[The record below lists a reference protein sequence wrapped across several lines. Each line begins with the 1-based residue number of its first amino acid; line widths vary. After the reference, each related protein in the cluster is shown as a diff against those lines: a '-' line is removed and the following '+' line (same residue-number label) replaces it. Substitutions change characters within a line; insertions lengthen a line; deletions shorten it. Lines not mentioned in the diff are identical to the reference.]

1 MAAYDIT
8 LPESPTLQP
17 LRKVGGGAPEVSLRL
32 FFVQRAWNLNTLAW
46 ETWTTENE
54 PDPNPPSGDP
64 ISGLTTAGIWKQ
76 VT

>member
-1 MAAYDIT
+1 MATYSIA
-8 LPESPTLQP
+8 LPGSPTLQP
-17 LRKVGGGAPEVSLRL
+17 LQKVGEGVAESTLKQ

-46 ETWTTENE
+46 ETWTTEDE

>member
-8 LPESPTLQP
+8 LPGSPTLQP
-17 LRKVGGGAPEVSLRL
+17 LRKVAEGEADVTLKQ
-32 FFVQRAWNLNTLAW
+32 FFVQRAWNLNTQAW
-46 ETWTTENE
+46 ETWTTEDE

-64 ISGLTTAGIWKQ
+64 ITGLTTAGIWKQ